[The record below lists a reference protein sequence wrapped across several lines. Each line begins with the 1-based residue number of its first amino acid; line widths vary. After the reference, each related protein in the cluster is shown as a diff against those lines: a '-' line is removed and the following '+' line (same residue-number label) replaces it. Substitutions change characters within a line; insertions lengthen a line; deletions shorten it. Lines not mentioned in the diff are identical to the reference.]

1 MTRLVVLMR
10 PSDRNRPLLSRRN
23 PTGAGKIPSL
33 PISPAP
39 ARPLGKYGRLSPCAG
54 SKPDP
59 LGSLWAVVQIDRSF
73 LYITRPPTGLAPPLP
88 ASYECRRLGYRWEG
102 LLTAPTSATP
112 PLDSYAGRNEHG
124 NWCFRGPQKCDI
136 LRFSPGRSS
145 ALWGKLAQFACFRGS
160 AMEGEQ
166 YDPQI
171 HSRIRA
177 CLYRGCFSVDSHYC
191 CAGRNLGVHRAL
203 QLLPASKLPRWKEP
217 AGGLVV
223 DKSGNLYGTTN
234 DGGTGNGT
242 TCDSISVGCGTVFK
256 VTPDGV
262 ETVLYSFCTKTD
274 CEDAPTLVAD
284 LSLTRQGISMV

>member
-1 MTRLVVLMR
+1 
-10 PSDRNRPLLSRRN
+10 
-23 PTGAGKIPSL
+23 
-33 PISPAP
+33 
-39 ARPLGKYGRLSPCAG
+39 
-54 SKPDP
+54 
-59 LGSLWAVVQIDRSF
+59 
-73 LYITRPPTGLAPPLP
+73 
-88 ASYECRRLGYRWEG
+88 
-102 LLTAPTSATP
+102 
-112 PLDSYAGRNEHG
+112 
-124 NWCFRGPQKCDI
+124 
-136 LRFSPGRSS
+136 
-145 ALWGKLAQFACFRGS
+145 
-160 AMEGEQ
+160 MEGEQ

-191 CAGRNLGVHRAL
+191 CAGRNHAGFTVLYNFCQQANCPDG
-203 QLLPASKLPRWKEP
+203 KEP

-274 CEDAPTLVAD
+274 CEDGANPSGRLVAD
-284 LSLTRQGISMV
+284 TAGRSLWCDSCGWRERPRRHRVQSGAGRSMRQCSTLSALRIIARMAHTQVGD